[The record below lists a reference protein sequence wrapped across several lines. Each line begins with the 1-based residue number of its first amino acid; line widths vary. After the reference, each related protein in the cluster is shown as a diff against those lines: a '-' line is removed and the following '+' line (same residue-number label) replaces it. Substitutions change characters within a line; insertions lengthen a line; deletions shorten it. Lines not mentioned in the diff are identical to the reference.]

1 MSLFLPIS
9 FTQMQRRPST
19 GYTLVYVAMEWL
31 IFLCLL
37 RNITKPSSHEEI
49 LSSGELDVFL
59 IRSHW
64 LEIFMLMHW
73 LVANSYQ
80 WTWDTLFHLL
90 RIYVTFTIAWMFV
103 LWCLTA
109 STLYATNGTPL
120 HPTSSMPVWMKDLL
134 VASIL
139 SMVLI
144 KATANRVSAIHFSRT
159 AESKFRIHHHHHHQ
173 QQQKSTHKP
182 TMLTIV
188 DHTIFTTLSISI
200 VPEASVSCLLIGF
213 FASVY
218 LLDWHERWQLWPIP
232 TIVAGIICSTFE
244 QLLSIFFG

>member
-19 GYTLVYVAMEWL
+19 GYTLVCVAMEWL

-59 IRSHW
+59 IRSHL
-64 LEIFMLMHW
+64 LEILMLMHW

-80 WTWDTLFHLL
+80 LTWDTLFHLL
-90 RIYVTFTIAWMFV
+90 RMYVTFTISWMFV

-120 HPTSSMPVWMKDLL
+120 HPTSSMSLWMQDWL

-139 SMVLI
+139 SMVII

-159 AESKFRIHHHHHHQ
+159 AECNLLIQQNQQ
-173 QQQKSTHKP
+173 QQQKTTHKLSI
-182 TMLTIV
+182 MTIV

-218 LLDWHERWQLWPIP
+218 LLDWNERWQLWPIP
-232 TIVAGIICSTFE
+232 TVVAGIICSTFE
-244 QLLSIFFG
+244 QLLSIFSR

>member
-19 GYTLVYVAMEWL
+19 GYTLVCVAMEWL

-64 LEIFMLMHW
+64 LEIFMLMHL

-80 WTWDTLFHLL
+80 WTWYTLFHLL
-90 RIYVTFTIAWMFV
+90 RMYVTFTISWMFV
-103 LWCLTA
+103 LWCLTS
-109 STLYATNGTPL
+109 STLYATNDTPS
-120 HPTSSMPVWMKDLL
+120 HPTSSLPVWMKDWL

-139 SMVLI
+139 SMVII

-159 AESKFRIHHHHHHQ
+159 AGCNLLIQ
-173 QQQKSTHKP
+173 QQNQQQPQKSTQKP
-182 TMLTIV
+182 IILAIV

-200 VPEASVSCLLIGF
+200 LPEASVSCLLIVF

-218 LLDWHERWQLWPIP
+218 LLDWNERWQLWPIP

-244 QLLSIFFG
+244 ELLSIFSR